1 MKERND
7 LKLKVLYFSLY
18 TSEERLGQEDAFFC
32 PQCNKKREVV
42 KRLGVW
48 SVPDVLVVHLKRFR
62 HSSRSSNKLDT
73 MVEFPLDQFDMGP
86 NMARHQQEGSTATAS
101 PPVPESQ
108 QSNITQGL
116 KVPTTFS
123 PWKYSGPG
131 WLRWGG
137 GGGD

>member
-1 MKERND
+1 
-7 LKLKVLYFSLY
+7 
-18 TSEERLGQEDAFFC
+18 
-32 PQCNKKREVV
+32 
-42 KRLGVW
+42 
-48 SVPDVLVVHLKRFR
+48 
-62 HSSRSSNKLDT
+62 

-86 NMARHQQEGSTATAS
+86 NMARQQVEGSTATAS

>member
-1 MKERND
+1 M
-7 LKLKVLYFSLY
+7 
-18 TSEERLGQEDAFFC
+18 TFFC

-86 NMARHQQEGSTATAS
+86 NMARQQVEGSTDTAS

-108 QSNITQGL
+108 QSNITLGL